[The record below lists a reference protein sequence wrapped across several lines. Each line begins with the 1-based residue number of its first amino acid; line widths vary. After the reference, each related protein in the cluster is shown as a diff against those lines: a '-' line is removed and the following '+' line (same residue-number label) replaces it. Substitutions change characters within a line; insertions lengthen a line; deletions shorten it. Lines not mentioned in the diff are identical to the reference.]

1 MSEGQIV
8 KNIVVLSAALIISAP
23 ALSHHSNAGLDME
36 SVVTIEG
43 TVTEF
48 SWRNPHVYFM
58 VESTNDR
65 GEQIEWTVQLASTIT
80 VTRMGWNRESLLVG
94 DWVTVKAHAARNGRP
109 YAMMDSTEKE
119 GGIALPTSFDAIS
132 AEPILV
138 SSDTTASTS
147 TIEGT
152 WMADPAKLVSYP
164 GGVDGF
170 FTAQLRLTEQGQAA
184 WTSYDEI
191 SEQNPYARC
200 IGSPTP
206 TLIVLTNIFPLE
218 IQINEDEETVVIRS
232 EFLDDQRIVYMD
244 GRQHPAEGDE
254 RTFAGHSIGWWE
266 GETLVV
272 DTNNFAD
279 HRSPYQNGVPS
290 GAQKHVVER
299 YRLNENGR
307 RILVD
312 FVLEDPEYLTEPL
325 IHSRELIYAP
335 QMEISRFDC
344 DLEAARRFL
353 PQ

>member
-1 MSEGQIV
+1 M
-8 KNIVVLSAALIISAP
+8 KNIVVLSAALVIAAS

-58 VESTNDR
+58 VESTNEH

-80 VTRMGWNRESLLVG
+80 VTRMGWTSESLLVG
-94 DWVTVKAHAARNGRP
+94 DRVTVKAHAARNGRP

-119 GGIALPTSFDAIS
+119 GGIALPTLFDAVS

-184 WTSYDEI
+184 WASYNEI

-218 IQINEDEETVVIRS
+218 IQINEDEETVIIRS

-244 GRQHPAEGDE
+244 GRQHAEGGE

-272 DTNNFAD
+272 DTKSFAD

-290 GAQKHVVER
+290 GPQKHVVER
-299 YRLNENGR
+299 YRLNDDGR
-307 RILVD
+307 RILVE
-312 FVLEDPEYLTEPL
+312 FVLEDPEYLAEPL
-325 IHSRELIYAP
+325 THNRELIYAP